1 MSNIITLSP
10 QLIDIKKKDTLNAQ
24 ALRKTVQFA
33 DLNLIDDKTVEYKG
47 TRLAITHDCFK
58 QLLRLIGMNK
68 TFAGKFESLFSSET
82 KTAFINRIKDA
93 MASNVGSLSEI
104 TLIVNPESKNVVGIT
119 KSKTD
124 MISNE
129 RFLGVVDRIIDQNSL
144 SVSNWSIDPNSGLI
158 NINTF
163 NPKAEFA
170 VDGLK
175 NETFTGGVTF
185 QNSPN
190 GGFQVLPYVNRL
202 FCTNGMTTALAQ
214 EAYTLQSLDA
224 NTMEK
229 FFQNLNDLRKRNF
242 APAEFGNMVR
252 EANAT
257 PASIAE
263 LNSAYNKIHS
273 VIGERAENWV
283 PLHENLKQYAKAG
296 IETMNTHQ
304 MHKAKSNQSVWS
316 VVNGLTH
323 FGTHGRQILDN
334 GQMTDANATQ
344 LMFKAGQ
351 LFGSKWDH
359 ANTVPDIFGS
369 SALNEHFQVGASLN

>member
-10 QLIDIKKKDTLNAQ
+10 QLIDLKKKDTLNAQ
-24 ALRKTVQFA
+24 SLRKTVQFA

-47 TRLAITHDCFK
+47 TRLAITPDCFK

-93 MASNVGSLSEI
+93 MASNIGDLSEI
-104 TLIVNPESKNVVGIT
+104 TLIVNPESKNVIGIT
-119 KSKTD
+119 KNKTD

-144 SVSNWSIDPNSGLI
+144 SVSNWSIDPYSGLV

-202 FCTNGMTTALAQ
+202 YCTNGLTTSLAK

-224 NTMEK
+224 TTMEK

-257 PASIAE
+257 PASISE
-263 LNSAYNKIHS
+263 LNSAYNKIHNI
-273 VIGERAENWV
+273 IGEKAENWI

-296 IETMNTHQ
+296 IETMDSHQ

-323 FGTHGRQILDN
+323 FGTHGRQIVEN
-334 GQMTDANATQ
+334 GQMTDANATK
-344 LMFKAGQ
+344 LMFNAGQ

-359 ANTVPDIFGS
+359 ANSMPDIFGS
-369 SALNEHFQVGASLN
+369 SALSEHYQVGASLN